1 MYFIVDLA
9 KTSFVLFFQLSSLQG
24 SSDNPMGNKQSSHS
38 EPEDHHHAAA
48 AAAGRGRLHEAAA
61 AADGEDPL
69 VEVPPPMQPISSV
82 PLSAAAAAAQAD
94 GDGKVRSKHF
104 CDTTQQS
111 QAKTNDIF
119 LFPSPPTA

>member
-1 MYFIVDLA
+1 M
-9 KTSFVLFFQLSSLQG
+9 SSFFQLSSLQG

-61 AADGEDPL
+61 AAAADGEDPL

-94 GDGKVRSKHF
+94 GEGKVRRKHF

-111 QAKTNDIF
+111 RAKTNDIS